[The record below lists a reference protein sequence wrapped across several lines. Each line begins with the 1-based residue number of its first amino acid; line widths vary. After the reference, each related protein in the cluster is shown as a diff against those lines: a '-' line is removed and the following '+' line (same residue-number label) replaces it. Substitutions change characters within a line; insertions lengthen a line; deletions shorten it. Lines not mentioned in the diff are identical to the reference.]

1 MGLVFSNPNHAQ
13 EAKFLTEEG
22 KAIVE
27 FNATI
32 DGINP
37 PNYSS
42 WLVGSAEEYQDNHV
56 AIHQARLAFIQQQG
70 VTERR
75 LVQEII
81 AKRPKEVLVTE

>member
-1 MGLVFSNPNHAQ
+1 MALVYRNPNHTQSAQ
-13 EAKFLTEEG
+13 YVTEEG

-27 FNATI
+27 FSSTI

-56 AIHQARLAFIQQQG
+56 AIHQARLAFIQEQG

-81 AKRPKEVLVTE
+81 AKRPEEVPVTE